1 MMIIK
6 AVIDRFEGDKAVL
19 LFDDTEDQVVWPKDE
34 LPDSAAEGDILAIQ
48 IAIDAEATAL
58 ARKEAAALL
67 QRVLK
72 QNKND

>member
-19 LFDDTEDQVVWPKDE
+19 LFDDTEDQVVWPKDG
-34 LPDSAAEGDILAIQ
+34 LPDLAAEGDILAIQ

>member
-19 LFDDTEDQVVWPKDE
+19 LFDDTEDQVVWPKDR